1 MPKGFKEKL
10 IAIVFAISL
19 LSVGF
24 AGGRSYVHGLYQR
37 QVELSYRRAL
47 SEFCTHFDQI
57 AYEIGRARLA
67 VSDKQRSLVGAN
79 LRRWIYAA
87 QSNMGELPL
96 GEIHLERISHL
107 LDIIYEQT
115 YAYVQGEVDAPFLD
129 ELYGQIGYVSHEL
142 GQLLARKDQE
152 FPWVPWHEYFSATT
166 IVPQFMQ
173 ALTAINEGLD
183 EFAAPKWQGMI
194 TGEGIDGDQAIE
206 AARDFSGRENSSF
219 QVISETKGNI
229 PSYTVV
235 AMDDEERVVV
245 EVSQRGGMVLWMTVT
260 SASEDDLDSMLTP
273 EEMVARGS
281 DFLEQRGFTSLHIT
295 DAQILQNRA
304 TLTFV
309 PQRDGILR
317 YGEPLRVQVSAVD
330 GSILG
335 FWATSFFLAQSRL
348 QPDVVPGEIS
358 WNVDEKVQA
367 GVEILDQKMALILNE
382 QQEETLTTRLG
393 VQYQEDYYLV
403 YLNFET
409 GDEEQIVQV
418 ASPQFF

>member
-1 MPKGFKEKL
+1 MLF
-10 IAIVFAISL
+10 
-19 LSVGF
+19 
-24 AGGRSYVHGLYQR
+24 RS
-37 QVELSYRRAL
+37 
-47 SEFCTHFDQI
+47 
-57 AYEIGRARLA
+57 
-67 VSDKQRSLVGAN
+67 
-79 LRRWIYAA
+79 
-87 QSNMGELPL
+87 
-96 GEIHLERISHL
+96 
-107 LDIIYEQT
+107 
-115 YAYVQGEVDAPFLD
+115 
-129 ELYGQIGYVSHEL
+129 
-142 GQLLARKDQE
+142 
-152 FPWVPWHEYFSATT
+152 
-166 IVPQFMQ
+166 
-173 ALTAINEGLD
+173 D